1 MQNVRRHEAQLENR
15 SIPLGDSCGIWHWQ
29 VCFITHIKS
38 YTLGISA
45 AMEGDGQLGLGV
57 MSLAPG
63 ALVSALL
70 LASCVTAGEVPV
82 LRVHSGVDSCEWLR
96 HTRAPQV

>member
-1 MQNVRRHEAQLENR
+1 
-15 SIPLGDSCGIWHWQ
+15 
-29 VCFITHIKS
+29 
-38 YTLGISA
+38 
-45 AMEGDGQLGLGV
+45 MEGDGQLGLGV
-57 MSLAPG
+57 MPVAPG